1 MFELTPLSP
10 LPAPCP
16 PSGVVY
22 TGNSSFVTVSWN
34 ASVLATMYTV
44 YDNSV
49 TPKVQLC
56 TTAGLSCSLANI
68 ASTNLL
74 ITASNAAGESETT
87 NVTHGK
93 KLSVHKEDTGKRK
106 HIFIYF
112 WDKLICEIFDPVVV
126 REGRRRRDLSE
137 QMAANGEF
145 VIDHFENLR
154 KLCLRP
160 TIPVWWCL

>member
-1 MFELTPLSP
+1 M
-10 LPAPCP
+10 
-16 PSGVVY
+16 VY

-49 TPKVQLC
+49 APKVQLC

-87 NVTHGK
+87 NITHGK
-93 KLSVHKEDTGKRK
+93 KLMSVHEEDSGDRR
-106 HIFIYF
+106 HI
-112 WDKLICEIFDPVVV
+112 LICF
-126 REGRRRRDLSE
+126 
-137 QMAANGEF
+137 
-145 VIDHFENLR
+145 
-154 KLCLRP
+154 
-160 TIPVWWCL
+160 